1 MAGGRNEGTTADG
14 AAEAVPAVPA
24 IVEAVRVDEGHNAD
38 VLTVLIVVLRVG
50 LREILAEGGI
60 DDVVLLIDAALH
72 LRTRVAAGEESNG
85 CRSEE
90 RGDDLGGTA
99 HGGSS
104 RGGRSLAPCY
114 CKGSDRVLAADALL
128 VIHQPTRTMP
138 GITSKP
144 KLEPKPARL
153 ASEVDPEMHAV
164 VSARVMQ
171 GSGMSHPR
179 RRDRLA
185 AARSGVAT

>member
-104 RGGRSLAPCY
+104 RG
-114 CKGSDRVLAADALL
+114 DRVLAADALL

-153 ASEVDPEMHAV
+153 VSEVDPEMHAV